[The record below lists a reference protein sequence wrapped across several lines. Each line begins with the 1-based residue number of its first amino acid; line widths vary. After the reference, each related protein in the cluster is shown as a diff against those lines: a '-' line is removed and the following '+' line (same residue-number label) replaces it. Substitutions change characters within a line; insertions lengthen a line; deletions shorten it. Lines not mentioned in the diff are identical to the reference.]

1 MNIWTFTKNL
11 KFVLFYERDLR
22 NVSNIRYIFACEL
35 HIADTQTQKFWQ
47 CDQSL
52 SNQQVRRTP
61 EAKTKLNST

>member
-35 HIADTQTQKFWQ
+35 HIADTQTQKF
-47 CDQSL
+47 
-52 SNQQVRRTP
+52 
-61 EAKTKLNST
+61 